1 MGCRYPT
8 KMGMFTGEDSGR
20 GIRLYPV
27 SISARGGSAGLR
39 VGHELA
45 KKGKDAGTV
54 PAASFAVLIF
64 DPDAPIVGHRVTTID
79 PRRAQRGPREAR
91 EAV

>member
-1 MGCRYPT
+1 MIAPL
-8 KMGMFTGEDSGR
+8 SGSVV
-20 GIRLYPV
+20 RLVPK
-27 SISARGGSAGLR
+27 GSAGLR

-45 KKGKDAGTV
+45 KKGKDAGTM

-64 DPDAPIVGHRVTTID
+64 SPDAPIVGHRATTID
-79 PRRAQRGPREAR
+79 PRRAQQGPREER